1 MRPISAV
8 PLALTTLAKL
18 TVWVGGN
25 PAPTPTATIDH
36 AFVIITPSAMRRSR
50 PTPPL
55 VGIRTSANE
64 VDSRSSIA
72 TQFVFSGEA
81 LIQANGLDDPVNC
94 RLDRCH

>member
-1 MRPISAV
+1 MLRGQVVRPISAV

-18 TVWVGGN
+18 TACVRGD

-55 VGIRTSANE
+55 VGIRTFVKE

-72 TQFVFSGEA
+72 T
-81 LIQANGLDDPVNC
+81 
-94 RLDRCH
+94 